1 MASHEGFEPTGSD
14 KRRRQP
20 RVERSG
26 AWALHA
32 RAIRNLA
39 AVQLMLAEAADGLT
53 AGARRRLQSVKR
65 LPAFALVV
73 CSTGGASVGA
83 GIAATLFLATCLT
96 LCATGLFFL

>member
-1 MASHEGFEPTGSD
+1 MASHEGFEP
-14 KRRRQP
+14 
-20 RVERSG
+20 
-26 AWALHA
+26 
-32 RAIRNLA
+32 NLA
-39 AVQLMLAEAADGLT
+39 AVRLMLAAVADRLT

-96 LCATGLFFL
+96 LFATGLFFLLTVFGRRQRA